1 MRVVY
6 VDTLFLLNLLVDYF
20 LLRLTA
26 SVGGV
31 YPKFSR
37 MFLGAMVGAILAVI
51 LFFLPLPGWGA
62 LLCQMATCSLT
73 VWTAF
78 GKQSGYRW
86 LRLCGLF
93 FTLTILSVGAVFGLS
108 LQNRNVKQRN
118 GVIYMNISIP
128 VMAISFTLISA
139 LSRLVFGKGRG
150 EVSRSYI
157 EIAAEKEGKRV
168 SFRALKDTGNLLR
181 DPVSGKRVMILQ
193 AETAAELF
201 SGTGR
206 VLLQNLSQKPED
218 WDLERLRR
226 CCKTAFWLLPVHTAV
241 QDGMML
247 VFRPDKLFL
256 DGKPTSEYV
265 IGLSAGQMEIG
276 GDCHA
281 VIGV

>member
-6 VDTLFLLNLLVDYF
+6 VDTLFLLNLLVDFF

-26 SVGGV
+26 AIGGV
-31 YPKFSR
+31 YPKQSR
-37 MFLGAMVGAILAVI
+37 VLLGALVGAVLAVI
-51 LFFLPLPGWGA
+51 LFFLPMPGWGA
-62 LLCQMATCSLT
+62 LLCQITTCSVT

-93 FTLTILSVGAVFGLS
+93 FTLTILSVGVVFGLS
-108 LQNRNVKQRN
+108 LQNNHVKQQN
-118 GVIYMNISIP
+118 GVIYMNISMH
-128 VMAISFTLISA
+128 VMVISFTLISA
-139 LSRLVFGKGRG
+139 LARLVFGKGRG

-157 EIAAEKEGKRV
+157 EIAAEMEENHIT
-168 SFRALKDTGNLLR
+168 FRALKDSGNLLR

-206 VLLQNLSQKPED
+206 VLLQNLSQRPEV

-247 VFRPDKLFL
+247 VFRPDKLLL